1 MRAFITGIGGFAGSH
16 LTDLFL
22 SEGIEVHGTTILD
35 GGEANLAHCADRVT
49 LHKCNLA
56 DSDSVAGA
64 LSACKP
70 DWIFH
75 LAALSF
81 VPSAEKGPQEAILSN
96 VLGSV
101 NLLEGIKRCCPNAKA
116 LMISSS
122 AIYGHVA
129 VGDLPIKETGA
140 PKPDS
145 IYGIT
150 KTAQE
155 MLTQLYFNKQNVQ
168 AVNLR
173 PFNHVGPRQSPD
185 FATPNFARQIALI
198 EKKKQDPVIHVGDL
212 SAERDFTDVRDI
224 ARAYLLAAR
233 HCTPGETYNICTG
246 EVISMRGLLDMLISL
261 AHVEVKVEIDPA
273 RMRPSD
279 LPILTGDV
287 AKFRDA
293 TGWRPTVPL
302 EQSLKD
308 VIEYWR
314 QRI

>member
-16 LTDLFL
+16 LTDLL
-22 SEGIEVHGTTILD
+22 LREGVDVHGTTILET
-35 GGEANLAHCADRVT
+35 EANLEHCADRVT
-49 LHKCNLA
+49 LHRCNLA
-56 DSDSVAGA
+56 EMDQVAEA
-64 LSACKP
+64 LSAAKP
-70 DWIFH
+70 DWIVH

-81 VPSAEKGPQEAILSN
+81 VPSAEKGPQTAILSN
-96 VLGSV
+96 ILGSA
-101 NLLEGIKRCCPNAKA
+101 NLLEGIKNYCPDAKA

-129 VGDLPIKETGA
+129 VGDLPIKETGR

-150 KTAQE
+150 KTTQE
-155 MLTQLYFNKQNVQ
+155 LLTQLYFNKQNVH

-185 FATPNFARQIALI
+185 FVTPNFARQIALI
-198 EKKKQDPVIHVGDL
+198 EKGKQEPVIHVGDL

-224 ARAYLLAAR
+224 AQAYYLAAQ
-233 HCTPGETYNICTG
+233 HCVPGETYNICTG
-246 EVISMRGLLDMLISL
+246 DVISMRRLLDMLIEL
-261 AHVEVKVEIDPA
+261 AEVEVRVEIDPE

-287 AKFRDA
+287 TKFKQA
-293 TGWRPTVPL
+293 TGWEPTVPL
-302 EQSLKD
+302 EQSLRD
-308 VIEYWR
+308 VIEHWR
-314 QRI
+314 ERV